1 MTASQP
7 TTNAAAFAAAQA
19 VIPGGVDSPV
29 RAFGSVGGTPRFM
42 AGARGPYLTDVE
54 GNEYVD
60 LVCSW
65 GPMLLGH
72 QHPEVLERDHRALR
86 VAHGGGDVPQGGV
99 VRIARAPGRPQ
110 GDLPGRHAA
119 RGRQRAGRNAGEHGA
134 HHVAPG
140 CWRASH
146 CISARMY
153 PRYSE

>member
-65 GPMLLGH
+65 GKRTLSAVSEHYG
-72 QHPEVLERDHRALR
+72 VTLENAHTSAADALAAVQVADALAARYEQLR
-86 VAHGGGDVPQGGV
+86 VAPTDLHERQVRWKAEQAESFEQYLRRKDPQATV
-99 VRIARAPGRPQ
+99 S
-110 GDLPGRHAA
+110 RHWPVEAE
-119 RGRQRAGRNAGEHGA
+119 R
-134 HHVAPG
+134 
-140 CWRASH
+140 
-146 CISARMY
+146 
-153 PRYSE
+153 